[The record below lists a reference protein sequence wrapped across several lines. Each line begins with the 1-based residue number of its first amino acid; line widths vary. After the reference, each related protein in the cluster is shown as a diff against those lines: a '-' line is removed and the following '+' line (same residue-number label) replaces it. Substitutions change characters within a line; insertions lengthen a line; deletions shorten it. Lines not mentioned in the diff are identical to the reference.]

1 MPYKAVIFDL
11 DGTLINSLNDLAD
24 SGNELLRTY
33 GYDPYPVER
42 YRYFVGNGS
51 RKLMERILPAGTAS
65 EEIDKALVVYKGIY
79 AQRYLNKTR
88 PYAGMPEV
96 LAALRARGIKLGVC
110 TNKHMEAAATIVD
123 TLFKEGTFDEL
134 LGDKPGMKRKPDPS
148 GVLAIA
154 ASLGVKP
161 EEVAYLGD
169 TQVDMLTAKN
179 AGFYP
184 VGVLWGFR
192 DKQELLDNGAQVL
205 LSRPE
210 ELLTK
215 VEFAK

>member
-33 GYDPYPVER
+33 GYEPYPVER

-205 LSRPE
+205 LYRPE

>member
-33 GYDPYPVER
+33 GYEPYPVER

-192 DKQELLDNGAQVL
+192 DKQELLDNGARVL

>member
-1 MPYKAVIFDL
+1 MPFKAVIFDL

-33 GYDPYPVER
+33 GYEPYPVER
-42 YRYFVGNGS
+42 YRFFVGNGS
-51 RKLMERILPAGTAS
+51 RKLMERILPAGTAP
-65 EEIDKALVVYKGIY
+65 EEIDKALAVYKGIY

-110 TNKHMEAAATIVD
+110 TNKHVEAATTIVG

-134 LGDKPGMKRKPDPS
+134 LGDKPGLKRKPDPS

-154 ASLGVKP
+154 DRLGVKP

-215 VEFAK
+215 VQFVK